1 MTTRRE
7 FLKST
12 AGTSVAAVA
21 SIASVQSAAA
31 AVSTAK
37 QKTQAANSYT
47 QQLEAARIA
56 AGVTGASFAYWDGEQ
71 LHTAASGLR
80 NSVTG
85 DPVTVDTVMFIGS
98 ITKVLNTALMM
109 QAVDEGKIALED
121 PVVKHLPELRLRDKQ
136 ALQRITCEM
145 LLNHTSG
152 IDGEWMPE
160 YGPDEERIVDCIERC
175 ADLGQVHAPGEAAS
189 YSNIGHVIAGYLSQR
204 VFKESWYTLMKARIY
219 QPLGMSHSLVD
230 PLDVPRFRV
239 STGDITDHKTGKL
252 VQSPKSFLAPSL
264 SPAGATMMM
273 TASDLVTFARAMLN
287 GGVGVG
293 SDGKRI
299 LSAASAARMAQQT
312 ASFVPMS
319 SPTDIGLGWWLLPGG
334 VLSHAG
340 GGRGVHARLY
350 AHPASGRA
358 MALLMNSPGAMQVV
372 ESFMDP
378 IVTTWTGIKP
388 QKRPPASEPVDP
400 RPYIGVYENN
410 LTHIEVVAYEGG
422 LGGRFGAKIDG
433 LQNVNKAAP
442 PSKLIPMGDGLFE
455 AAVFPGSPNVEL
467 RFVQPNSDGRMRY
480 ASAFMRLY
488 PRTA

>member
-1 MTTRRE
+1 MTSRRE
-7 FLKST
+7 FLRST
-12 AGTSVAAVA
+12 AGTGVAAVA
-21 SIASVQSAAA
+21 SMASVHSAAA
-31 AVSTAK
+31 AVTAAK
-37 QKTQAANSYT
+37 PKTQAASSYT
-47 QQLEAARIA
+47 QQLEAARVA

-98 ITKVLNTALMM
+98 VTKVLNTALMM
-109 QAVDEGKIALED
+109 QAVDDGKIALDD
-121 PVVKHLPELRLRDKQ
+121 PAIKHVPELRLRDKQ
-136 ALQRITCEM
+136 ALQRITCQM
-145 LLNHTSG
+145 LVNHTNG
-152 IDGEWMPE
+152 IDGEWLPE
-160 YGPDEERIVDCIERC
+160 FGPDRERIVDCIDRC

-204 VFKESWYTLMKARIY
+204 VFKDSWYTLMKARIFE
-219 QPLGMSHSLVD
+219 PLGMTHSLVD

-239 STGDITDHKTGKL
+239 STGDITDYKTGKL

-273 TASDLVTFARAMLN
+273 TASDLVTFARAMMN
-287 GGVGVG
+287 GGMGVG
-293 SDGKRI
+293 PNGKRI
-299 LSAASAARMAQQT
+299 LSEASAARMAQKT
-312 ASFVPMS
+312 AAFVPMS

-378 IVTTWTGIKP
+378 IVATWTGIKP
-388 QKRPPASEPVDP
+388 QKRQPMSGPADP

-410 LTHIEVVAYEGG
+410 LTHVEVIAHEGG
-422 LGGRFGAKIDG
+422 LGARFGAKIDG
-433 LQNVNKAAP
+433 LQNVNKSAP
-442 PSKLIPMGDGLFE
+442 PSKLIPMGDDLFE
-455 AAVFPGSPNVEL
+455 AAVIPGSPNLEL
-467 RFVQPNSDGRMRY
+467 KFVQPGSDGRMRY